1 MKKKTLIAALA
12 ALAAVAAAHAQGL
25 AVSPSNPC
33 IQYTGRVNFS
43 NPESPLMVYPG
54 TQVAISFT
62 GTSLKMKAKP
72 GSGYF
77 NVEIDNLPVT
87 KVQVAPGDSVVTLA
101 TGLSTRQ
108 THTARIYLAY
118 EGYVYRPELRGFILD
133 DSATVVAPPARPKR
147 KIEFIGNSMTCA
159 FGSEAADRHCHFDYA
174 TENHYLSYSSLL
186 CRMLDA
192 EEMCVARSGI
202 GAYRNY
208 NGPAAGSKDNMNYWY
223 DYTCYGDTTQ
233 RWDFSLFRPDIICVN
248 LGTNDLSTTGY
259 RVDLYKQAYR
269 KLIVHLHQVQPQ
281 AKIVMLAGGMLTGKA
296 LAQEIATLDALQQE
310 FKAQGLPTY
319 RFTFS
324 PYDGRYD
331 YGAAMHPSRRQHELM
346 AGELLPFL
354 ARLLAG
360 GRAK

>member
-1 MKKKTLIAALA
+1 MLAAVV
-12 ALAAVAAAHAQGL
+12 ALAAVMAMNAQGL
-25 AVSPSNPC
+25 TISPSNPL

-54 TQVAISFT
+54 TQVAIAFT
-62 GTSLKMKAKP
+62 GTSLQMKAKP

-101 TGLSTRQ
+101 TGLSARHA
-108 THTARIYLAY
+108 HTARIYLAY
-118 EGYVYRPELRGFILD
+118 EGYEYRPELHGFVID
-133 DSATVVAPPARPKR
+133 DTAAVVALPPRSKR
-147 KIEFIGNSMTCA
+147 KIEFIGNSITCA
-159 FGSEAADRHCHFDYA
+159 FGSEAESRYCKFSYA
-174 TENHYLSYSSLL
+174 TENHYLSYASLL

-208 NGPAAGSKDNMNYWY
+208 NGPSGGSKDNMNYWY

-233 RWDFSLFRPDIICVN
+233 RWNFSLFRPDIICVN
-248 LGTNDLSTTGY
+248 LGTNDLSTSGY
-259 RVDLYKQAYR
+259 QVDLYKQAYR
-269 KLIVHLHQVQPQ
+269 KFILHLHQVQPQ
-281 AKIVMLAGGMLTGKA
+281 AKIVMLAGGMLTGKT
-296 LAQEIATLDALQQE
+296 LDLEIATLDALQQE

-324 PYDGRYD
+324 LYNGNYG

-346 AGELLPFL
+346 AGQLLPFL

-360 GRAK
+360 DRAK